1 MNSLY
6 LCQVVTLHIH
16 GHLFDQVLTV
26 ISIELCLT
34 RQCAF
39 SSSTRSTSCPILAFF
54 LLTFP
59 LFSINHVAYGF
70 TKKLHQ
76 ETEINPNTRIQ
87 EIKNFVS
94 AHTCSFH

>member
-1 MNSLY
+1 MNSLN
-6 LCQVVTLHIH
+6 LCQVETLHIH
-16 GHLFDQVLTV
+16 GHLYGQVLTV

-39 SSSTRSTSCPILAFF
+39 SSPTRSTSCPICDFS
-54 LLTFP
+54 LLTLP
-59 LFSINHVAYGF
+59 LFSINHVAHGF
-70 TKKLHQ
+70 TKRIHQ

-87 EIKNFVS
+87 ETNNFVS